1 MRRIH
6 HPVPIAALA
15 CVLFVTL
22 VAPAAAQRKADLTV
36 ESAAEPPDFVP
47 RDGDFLAT
55 FSVGNQ
61 GRRSSGETTLARGYL
76 SIGRVLSAD
85 DRRRRVGDRRV
96 RALRPGR
103 TTTRRMI
110 VNIPPEFQTGEYFLI
125 ICADVRN
132 QVDEQ
137 NDRANCHVSGQRM
150 RIADSPPAG
159 GAAGPP
165 GPQGPA
171 GPQGPPGEGANS
183 ITFER
188 KVLPL
193 GTATVSGTYG
203 RGDREGSTQM
213 FDLGEVGDVR
223 IRALCRKTTNGD
235 GGEADDAPTNET
247 NFDQDGDEAKIL
259 LYLDQDDGTMSFDG
273 DHGSRRNVPAGFATR
288 GPDPGGDDPATT
300 QTGGEG
306 QHQFLATARDPQ
318 LGGRLGTMTRSHNNP
333 EDWQVAYRSTGGFVS
348 TSDGTDFI
356 LNVYAGVDVLGAG
369 DTNCVFGG
377 SATVVNEA

>member
-1 MRRIH
+1 MRRKLRL
-6 HPVPIAALA
+6 VPLLALA
-15 CVLFVTL
+15 FSVCAVLVGPSTAF
-22 VAPAAAQRKADLTV
+22 AKPDLTV
-36 ESAAEPPDFVP
+36 ESAAEPPDFQP

-55 FSVGNQ
+55 FTVGNQ
-61 GRRSSGETTLARGYL
+61 GTRSAGRSVARAYL
-76 SIGRVLSAD
+76 SLGRVLSAD

-96 RALRPGR
+96 RRLRGGR
-103 TTTRRMI
+103 SLTRRMI

-132 QVDEQ
+132 QVDET

-150 RIADSPPAG
+150 SIADRPPAG

-171 GPQGPPGEGANS
+171 GPQGPPGEGAEM
-183 ITFER
+183 ITFGR

-203 RGDREGSTQM
+203 RGDREGSTEM

-235 GGEADDAPTNET
+235 GGEPDQAPTSSGS
-247 NFDQDGDEAKIL
+247 FDQDGDEAKIL

-273 DHGSRRNVPAGFATR
+273 DHGSRRNVMAGFDRR
-288 GPDPGGDDPATT
+288 GPDPDGEDPATT

-306 QHQFLATARDPQ
+306 QHQFLATARDPEGTR
-318 LGGRLGTMTRSHNNP
+318 LGGGDPRR
-333 EDWQVAYRSTGGFVS
+333 DWQVAYRSTGGFVS
-348 TSDGTDFI
+348 TSDGVDFI

-369 DTNCVFGG
+369 STNCVFGG
-377 SATVVNEA
+377 SATVVNGE